1 MAMNRYS
8 KAVAF
13 VAFVVPMLIGYDAW
27 SQTTGTVKLIVPFPA
42 GASSDILARLLSEQI
57 AAERGATLVT
67 ENRPGAASLVG
78 TEAAS
83 RATPDGNTLLLS
95 SNLLIVTPHL
105 RKVNYDPLTSF
116 EPICQLVNSPLF
128 IVVNSASPYR
138 TLADFLDAARARPG
152 NLTLAGTGPASPTQ
166 IALEMLKREAEVN
179 LTFVPFPG
187 QAPALTALLGQHVT
201 SAIAD
206 YASVAEH
213 LKAGTLRA
221 LATTSRTRI
230 EALPDVPSVAESGYK
245 SYEVNLWLGV
255 FAPAKT
261 PRDIAAKLRGW
272 FKAAMSAAGVRERLA
287 TLGLYAAGIC
297 GADFGVLLRNQYEE
311 NGRIIRQAN
320 IKAE

>member
-1 MAMNRYS
+1 MTKSRS
-8 KAVAF
+8 KVTAF
-13 VAFVVPMLIGYDAW
+13 VTLVVAILVGYSAW
-27 SQTTGTVKLIVPFPA
+27 SQPTRTVKLIVPFPA
-42 GASSDILARLLSEQI
+42 GASSDILARLLGEQI
-57 AAERGATLVT
+57 AVDRGATLVT

-83 RATPDGNTLLLS
+83 RATPDGNSLLLT

-128 IVVNSASPYR
+128 IVVNSASRYR
-138 TLADFLDAARARPG
+138 TLADLLDAARARPG
-152 NLTLAGTGPASPTQ
+152 DLTLAGTGPASPTQ
-166 IALEMLKREAEVN
+166 VALEMLKREAGIN

-187 QAPALTALLGQHVT
+187 QAPALTALLGDHVT

-206 YASVAEH
+206 YASLAEQ
-213 LKAGTLRA
+213 LKAGKLRA

-230 EALPDVPSVAESGYK
+230 EALPDLPSVAESGYK
-245 SYEVNLWLGV
+245 NYEATLWLGV

-261 PRDIAAKLRGW
+261 PRDAISRLSDWFNAAILAPTVK
-272 FKAAMSAAGVRERLA
+272 ERLA
-287 TLGLYAAGIC
+287 PLGLYPVVTC
-297 GADFGVLLRNQYEE
+297 GTDFSASLRKQYEE
-311 NGRIIRQAN
+311 IGRVIREAN